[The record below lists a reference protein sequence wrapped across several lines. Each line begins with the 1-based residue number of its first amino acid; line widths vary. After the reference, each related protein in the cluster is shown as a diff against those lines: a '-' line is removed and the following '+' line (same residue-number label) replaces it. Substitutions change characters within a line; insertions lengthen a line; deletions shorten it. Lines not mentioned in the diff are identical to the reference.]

1 MKKIDYAITFA
12 CYNQVEY
19 TKQCIDSMIKHGVDL
34 SRVVVV
40 DNNSSDGTRD
50 YLDTLPLGGKIYNK
64 TNLGCGVAW
73 NQGALALQAKWTIV
87 MNNDILVSENW
98 IENLIHAAEKNN
110 VKMISPSMIEGEL
123 DYDFEDFVCQSKE
136 KMKGALRSNVWHAV
150 CVAIHDSVWQEIGYF
165 QPVPLLLG
173 YEDTLFLHEALRA
186 KIPCAFTSDSWIH
199 HYGSMTQK
207 LMRQERGL
215 SAKSDLPNRRLCLK
229 HLRMNWM
236 SRKLYK
242 MDKIKREKE
251 QSKKEV
257 QDYGMS
263 MLGARVNG
271 QFVWR

>member
-98 IENLIHAAEKNN
+98 IENLIQAAEKNN
-110 VKMISPSMIEGEL
+110 VKMISPAMIEGDL
-123 DYDFEDFVCQSKE
+123 DYDFEDFVSE
-136 KMKGALRSNVWHAV
+136 TGVKMAGTIRPDGWHAV

-165 QPVPLLLG
+165 QSVPLLLG
-173 YEDTLFLHEALRA
+173 YEDTLFLHEVLKAN
-186 KIPCAFTSDSWIH
+186 IPCAFTGDSWIH

-215 SAKSDLPNRRLCLK
+215 SPKSDLPNRRLCLK
-229 HLRMNWM
+229 YLRMNFFR
-236 SRKLYK
+236 RKLHK
-242 MDKIKREKE
+242 MAKNKREKL
-251 QSKKEV
+251 QCGKEV
-257 QDYGMS
+257 QQHGMS
-263 MLGARVNG
+263 MFGTRVNG

>member
-1 MKKIDYAITFA
+1 MKKIDYAITFD

-19 TKQCIDSMIKHGVDL
+19 TKKCIDSMIKHGVDL

-50 YLDTLPLGGKIYNK
+50 YLDSLPLGEKIYNK

-73 NQGALALQAKWTIV
+73 NQGALALQAEWTIV

-110 VKMISPSMIEGEL
+110 VKMISPAMIEGEL
-123 DYDFEDFVCQSKE
+123 DYDFEEFVSKTGVN
-136 KMKGALRSNVWHAV
+136 MTGTLRRDGWHAV

-173 YEDTLFLHEALRA
+173 YEDTLFWHEVLKA
-186 KIPCAFTSDSWIH
+186 KIPCAFTGDSWIH

-215 SAKSDLPNRRLCLK
+215 SQKSDLPNRRLCLK
-229 HLRMNWM
+229 YLRMNWLN
-236 SRKLYK
+236 RKINRIAK
-242 MDKIKREKE
+242 NKREKE
-251 QSKKEV
+251 QCAKEV
-257 QDYGMS
+257 HQHGMAIF
-263 MLGARVNG
+263 GTRVNG
-271 QFVWR
+271 QFIWR